1 MPKCCAKGQTHTAGY
16 TPSDFPP
23 HASLSIQLI
32 TEQVFLAVIFNSLK
46 LPIFPPCQT
55 AGVFS
60 SLKILDSSW
69 VLLAGMQALQVRARQ
84 GVQHSTQPRA
94 PEQSGQDMQQSVSR
108 QARGPS
114 CPTQPTQS
122 IVTRPYMPL
131 YGQSAYWPTCP
142 HPYPPLPLPGRFQT
156 RISEQY
162 VGSSQ
167 NYFSCQFFL
176 QFMGT
181 SCSYQGILQ
190 FLKIPLSHFPSS
202 FQRGNSE
209 KVLARLS
216 VLKPE
221 PQSTFRASLLVS
233 DLTGSCSNAHLIN
246 AGQQLPSEKYSYGK
260 RSDLIQAEHNYN
272 RFLILCDVWF

>member
-16 TPSDFPP
+16 TPFDFPP
-23 HASLSIQLI
+23 HPSFSIQLI

-60 SLKILDSSW
+60 SLRILNSSW
-69 VLLAGMQALQVRARQ
+69 VLLAGMQALKVRARQ

-94 PEQSGQDMQQSVSR
+94 PEQSGQDIQQSVSG

-114 CPTQPTQS
+114 CPTQPTQTM
-122 IVTRPYMPL
+122 VKHPYVLL

-142 HPYPPLPLPGRFQT
+142 HPYPPLPLPGIFQT

-167 NYFSCQFFL
+167 NHFSCQFFL

-181 SCSYQGILQ
+181 SCSSQGILK

-202 FQRGNSE
+202 FQRGISE

-221 PQSTFRASLLVS
+221 PQSIFRASLLVP

-246 AGQQLPSEKYSYGK
+246 AGQQLPSEEYSYGK
-260 RSDLIQAEHNYN
+260 RSDLIQAEHN
-272 RFLILCDVWF
+272 